1 MQYRREVRF
10 THCLLNARERGA
22 RACATTSRGPKP
34 ASPIP
39 WRLGQYN
46 TSRFT
51 RKFFPTKTAGL
62 ALALSLSSAAFAQ
75 HYTQVNLDANVSG
88 AAEAVDPQLVNGWGL
103 ARSSGSAWWV
113 SDEGK
118 GVATLY
124 NGAGAKQSLVVTI
137 PKSNPKD
144 QTFPTGTPTGV
155 ISNGSPTDFL
165 LAPKKA
171 AAFIFATLDGSI
183 AAWNPNVG
191 NTPGVPGPSTNA
203 VTVVRTTDGSGFT
216 ALTTAFVRGKRYL
229 YAANFLK
236 GRIDIYDNTFAPVT
250 LKDQGGYE
258 NFFDDDH
265 RSGDDHKPF
274 TDDRLPRNFVP
285 FNVQAIGNDLV
296 VTYALHFEGDPFETP
311 GPGLG
316 YVDIYS
322 AKGKLL
328 QRLEH
333 GDWLNAPWGVALA
346 PLDFGRFSHHLLVSN
361 FSAGGT
367 TQSAGFIS
375 AYDLDTGEF
384 AGLLE
389 DANGKPISINGI
401 WSISFANS
409 ATPNSYDPD
418 EAPAAEL
425 YFTAGPNQATAGLF
439 GYLIPV
445 STELVQ
451 GNSQ

>member
-1 MQYRREVRF
+1 MSE
-10 THCLLNARERGA
+10 ADE
-22 RACATTSRGPKP
+22 
-34 ASPIP
+34 
-39 WRLGQYN
+39 
-46 TSRFT
+46 
-51 RKFFPTKTAGL
+51 
-62 ALALSLSSAAFAQ
+62 ALVLKAQGGDRAAFEELVRRSCRLLHARLYLETGNGNDTVQ
-75 HYTQVNLDANVSG
+75 LDAVQTKGNVI
-88 AAEAVDPQLVNGWGL
+88 VNTYGGN
-103 ARSSGSAWWV
+103 
-113 SDEGK
+113 DK
-118 GVATLY
+118 
-124 NGAGAKQSLVVTI
+124 
-137 PKSNPKD
+137 
-144 QTFPTGTPTGV
+144 V
-155 ISNGSPTDFL
+155 ILG
-165 LAPKKA
+165 
-171 AAFIFATLDGSI
+171 GQ
-183 AAWNPNVG
+183 
-191 NTPGVPGPSTNA
+191 
-203 VTVVRTTDGSGFT
+203 
-216 ALTTAFVRGKRYL
+216 
-229 YAANFLK
+229 
-236 GRIDIYDNTFAPVT
+236 DIYDNNFAPVT

-425 YFTAGPNQATAGLF
+425 YFTAGPNQGTAGLF